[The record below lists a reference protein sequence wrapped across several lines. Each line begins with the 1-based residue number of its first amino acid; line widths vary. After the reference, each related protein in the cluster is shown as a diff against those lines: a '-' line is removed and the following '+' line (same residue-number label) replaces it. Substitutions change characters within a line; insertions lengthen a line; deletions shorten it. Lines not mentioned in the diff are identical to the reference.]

1 MAYNLRSRGPVE
13 DVPDDDG
20 PDNNELDMESEGGDE
35 ESDEDDD
42 DDDEEGSDVESD
54 PFYGPFL
61 ENELLMNIG
70 RIMRYELSRN
80 IEVHFHAAGQ
90 EDDDDDAEPP
100 PSTRVVPEGED
111 VEDVAVVA
119 ATPAVQANPVPPSL
133 PPPPLPE
140 PVPTD
145 PTKLTENDFDGLPR
159 YRLALLAVRHFEH
172 TGIRNVYTA
181 SSMPNAD
188 LLARLCQIPRGV
200 AVNDCSICSF
210 PMWDFTKLR
219 CCGNDLCVH
228 CMYRCQECPYC
239 RSMDGF

>member
-13 DVPDDDG
+13 DVEDVDDHMDDEALDSDG
-20 PDNNELDMESEGGDE
+20 DSDGG
-35 ESDEDDD
+35 SDGDG
-42 DDDEEGSDVESD
+42 DEEGSDVESD

-80 IEVHFHAAGQ
+80 IEVHFHQAEEGSD
-90 EDDDDDAEPP
+90 EDEDEPPP
-100 PSTRVVPEGED
+100 PSTRVVPPSEEEAD
-111 VEDVAVVA
+111 EVV
-119 ATPAVQANPVPPSL
+119 QVPTV
-133 PPPPLPE
+133 PPPPLP
-140 PVPTD
+140 PATPIVSD
-145 PTKLTENDFDGLPR
+145 ATKLSASDFDGLPR

-181 SSMPNAD
+181 SSMPNAE

-200 AVNDCSICSF
+200 AASDCSICSF

-239 RSMDGF
+239 RSTDGF

>member
-13 DVPDDDG
+13 DDVEDDV
-20 PDNNELDMESEGGDE
+20 
-35 ESDEDDD
+35 DDD
-42 DDDEEGSDVESD
+42 DYMDDEASDSEGEALDSDGDGEGSDVESD

-80 IEVHFHAAGQ
+80 IEVHFHQMEGGG
-90 EDDDDDAEPP
+90 DDSEGDELPP
-100 PSTRVVPEGED
+100 PSTRVVPPSEEGAGLELAQG
-111 VEDVAVVA
+111 EE
-119 ATPAVQANPVPPSL
+119 AVQVPTL
-133 PPPPLPE
+133 PPPPPLSDA
-140 PVPTD
+140 TN
-145 PTKLTENDFDGLPR
+145 LSASDFDGLPR

-200 AVNDCSICSF
+200 AVSDCSICSF
-210 PMWDFTKLR
+210 PMWDFTTLR

-239 RSMDGF
+239 RSTDGF